1 MHVKFA
7 SFSISVKVLDCHKN
21 KLTVFTLYTTDLDV
35 SVDVVVAVGA
45 ERAARAADGLQ
56 GGQVVRLGRLHA
68 SRLLATCMGWSLF
81 LLPGNFSQ

>member
-1 MHVKFA
+1 MKLL
-7 SFSISVKVLDCHKN
+7 SFFLVSQNHNDQLS
-21 KLTVFTLYTTDLDV
+21 LYTTDLDV
-35 SVDVVVAVGA
+35 PVDVVVAVGA